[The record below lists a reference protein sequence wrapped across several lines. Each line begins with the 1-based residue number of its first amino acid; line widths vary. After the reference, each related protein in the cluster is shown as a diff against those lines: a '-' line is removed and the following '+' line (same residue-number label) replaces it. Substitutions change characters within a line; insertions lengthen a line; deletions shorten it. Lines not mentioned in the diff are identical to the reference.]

1 MRIRL
6 ESIVCSGCGGLPCKS
21 VGNCAFSGAEM
32 RGKEAEGGICL
43 LRSLKTQIGTKHTK
57 NTLNPVVA
65 HLAGCV
71 SKNKKAQNTQIPAS
85 HFVYFVYSCVTDTQP
100 ESRAVTDFLPLFVC
114 FVCFREIKKG
124 HKAPVGVV
132 TVKQAGSSCAS
143 SSLFLP
149 LRSRGLLASR

>member
-1 MRIRL
+1 MVITTWRENLREMARFQGKNERQKPKRL
-6 ESIVCSGCGGLPCKS
+6 ARK
-21 VGNCAFSGAEM
+21 
-32 RGKEAEGGICL
+32 EGGVICL
-43 LRSLKTQIGTKHTK
+43 LRSLKTQKGTKHTK

-65 HLAGCV
+65 YLAGCV

-85 HFVYFVYSCVTDTQP
+85 HFVCFVYSCVTDTQP
-100 ESRAVTDFLPLFVC
+100 QSRAVTGFRPFFVC